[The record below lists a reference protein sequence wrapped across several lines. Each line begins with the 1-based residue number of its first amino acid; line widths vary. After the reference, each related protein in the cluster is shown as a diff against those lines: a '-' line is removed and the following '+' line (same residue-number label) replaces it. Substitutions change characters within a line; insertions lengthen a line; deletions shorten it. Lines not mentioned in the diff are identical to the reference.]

1 MIFNLLFGKKSYRR
15 VDVQKLKDALDYL
28 KTNPKVECD
37 SYPSYDGRIYEV
49 LGSLGMDENYMSNYE
64 KMKDVPVEQMTLDNL
79 KTMYSFITRAERF
92 CDGAIAGYVEDG
104 SLAKMAEREI
114 ELLGEGK
121 R

>member
-1 MIFNLLFGKKSYRR
+1 MIFDFLFVKKSYRK
-15 VDVQKLKDALDYL
+15 VDVQKIKDALLYL
-28 KTNPKVECD
+28 KTNPEIVCNP
-37 SYPSYDGRIYEV
+37 YPQYDGRIYEI

-64 KMKDVPVEQMTLDNL
+64 KMKDVPVEKMSLDNL

-92 CDGAIAGYVEDG
+92 CDGAITGYVEDG